1 MKIYSIRR
9 STKSGVFTTYFGVV
23 SEKRTGFKNEH
34 VVGVRT
40 YIEHH
45 GAPHYVPHGDGLS
58 IVDVEEARRRWH
70 LNLEPSYGMGIVIDS
85 EGDDVLT
92 SNGREPMTDFEVI
105 TEIDTYAEANSL

>member
-45 GAPHYVPHGDGLS
+45 GAPHYVPNGSGIS
-58 IVDVEEARRRWH
+58 IMDVAGARKIWH
-70 LNLEPSYGMGIVIDS
+70 EHSKPSYGTGIVIDS
-85 EGDDVLT
+85 EGNDVFK
-92 SNGREPMTDFEVI
+92 SNGNEPMMDFEVI
-105 TEIDTYAEANSL
+105 TEMDTYAEANSL

>member
-9 STKSGVFTTYFGVV
+9 SDNTGTHTTYFGVV

-40 YIEHH
+40 YIEHEGTPRH
-45 GAPHYVPHGDGLS
+45 VPNEGGIHMM
-58 IVDVEEARRRWH
+58 DVADARKIWH
-70 LNLEPSYGMGIVIDS
+70 QHLKPTHGMGIVIDS
-85 EGDDVLT
+85 EGEDVLT
-92 SNGREPMTDFEVI
+92 SKGREPMMDFEVV